1 MPSDLALSMR
11 GFQGPL
17 LVGATAKAL
26 TKPEGLLPRHAFI
39 YVANNP
45 IRWRADV
52 NDTAPTA
59 TVGIFVAANSYI
71 DWTDAD
77 KDYQSMIDHVRFIAD
92 ATAAGDA
99 KLDIAYFN

>member
-1 MPSDLALSMR
+1 MPSDLALRQR

-17 LVGATAKAL
+17 TVGITAVAL
-26 TKPEGLLPRHAFI
+26 TKPSGLLPRHAFI
-39 YVANNP
+39 YVADQP

-52 NDTAPTA
+52 NDTAPTS

-77 KDYQSMIDHVRFIAD
+77 KDYQSVIDHVRFITD
-92 ATAAGDA
+92 ATATGNAR
-99 KLDIAYFN
+99 LDIAYFN

>member
-1 MPSDLALSMR
+1 MPSDLALSQR

-17 LVGATAKAL
+17 TVGVAPVPL
-26 TKPEGLLPRHAFI
+26 TKPSGLLPRHAFI

-92 ATAAGDA
+92 ATATGDA